1 MNSGAHMSEEDKS
14 LVDRL
19 HKGSETAFHEIFVSY
34 YAPLCAY
41 ASLYVSEGDAEEV
54 VQAFMVHLWEGR
66 ENICVESSL
75 KSYLFVAVRNRC
87 LNAIRDRRYKQAFQQ
102 FVYERLKDRFDDP
115 DSLFLS
121 DMKTRIAEA
130 VQGLPEHY
138 RQVFEMSRSGNSTNR
153 EIAEKLGV
161 SVKTVEYYI
170 TQSLKILRVKL
181 KDYLYF
187 LIC

>member
-1 MNSGAHMSEEDKS
+1 MNSGAHMSEGDKS
-14 LVDRL
+14 LIDSL
-19 HKGSETAFHEIFVSY
+19 HKGSETAFHEIFTAY
-34 YAPLCAY
+34 YAPLCEY
-41 ASLYVSEGDAEEV
+41 ASLYVSDGDAEEV

-66 ENICVESSL
+66 ENLCVENSL

-87 LNAIRDRRYKQAFQQ
+87 FNAIRDKRYKQAFQQ
-102 FVYERLKDRFDDP
+102 FVYDRLKDRFDNP

-121 DMKTRIAEA
+121 DMKARIMEA
-130 VQGLPEHY
+130 VRELPDNY
-138 RQVFEMSRSGNSTNR
+138 RQAFEMSRGGNITNK

-187 LIC
+187 FLC